1 MEYHYLVR
9 YAHFNENAEDIPGG
23 VRQGMGEMN
32 IRTYEPVETQQQRDD
47 VAAVIGRQLH
57 EKYGTTDIA
66 IQAIIAQDEPSQI
79 IEVTD
84 FTSTDIPVDE

>member
-9 YAHFNENAEDIPGG
+9 YAHFNENAEDVEGG
-23 VRQGMGEMN
+23 VRQGTGEVN
-32 IRTYEPVETQQQRDD
+32 ITTYEPVLTQQQRDD
-47 VAAVIGRQLH
+47 VATTLGRQLH

-66 IQAIIAQDEPSQI
+66 IQAIIPQDKDSMI

-84 FTSTDIPVDE
+84 FTSTDVPVDE